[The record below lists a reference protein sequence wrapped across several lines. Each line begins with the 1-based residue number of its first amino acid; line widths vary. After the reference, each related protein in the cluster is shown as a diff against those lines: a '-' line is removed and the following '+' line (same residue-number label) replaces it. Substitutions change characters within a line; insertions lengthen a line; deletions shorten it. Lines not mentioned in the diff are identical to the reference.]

1 MACSFPAS
9 VVSFESIEG
18 VWTVGFSEMPSGD
31 GRYLL
36 LQKDEHESEQD
47 RKLGLVGEYLE
58 LNEQLLGAFGAVESV
73 CLHRSKIE
81 ILVATGAR
89 AKLGEEE
96 IEVAFNLSGS
106 DFQLL
111 RSTLVQIL
119 GVSRVHVA

>member
-47 RKLGLVGEYLE
+47 RRLGLVGEYLE